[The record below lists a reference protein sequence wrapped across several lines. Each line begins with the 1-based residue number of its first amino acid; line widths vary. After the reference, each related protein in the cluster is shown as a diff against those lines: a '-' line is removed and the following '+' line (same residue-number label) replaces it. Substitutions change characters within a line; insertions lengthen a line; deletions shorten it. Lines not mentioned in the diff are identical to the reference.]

1 MNKLVQILEHMQK
14 RPCMYFGRGGDQRSL
29 DVVEAFIMGYR
40 FGVEGGDKTLPFTH
54 FTRWI
59 AAHYRVLDGPKGGFT
74 LIREHVGG
82 DERLAFD
89 EFFKLL
95 PLYARDMA
103 ELGPDGIHAHYG
115 QVMSQL
121 PEET

>member
-1 MNKLVQILEHMQK
+1 MNKLVQILEHAGK
-14 RPCMYFGRGGDQRSL
+14 RPGMYFGRGGDQRSL
-29 DVVEAFIMGYR
+29 ALVEAFIVGYQL
-40 FGVEGGDKTLPFTH
+40 GAEGAEDAVPFTH
-54 FTRWI
+54 FTRWV
-59 AAHYRVLDGPKGGFT
+59 AAHYRVIDGPRGGFS

-95 PLYARDMA
+95 PLYAKDMA

-115 QVMSQL
+115 QVMNQL
-121 PEET
+121 PEEA